1 MSDGEGNDVST
12 CGKFT
17 AVQKKIHWWLMNI
30 QQHRPRNL
38 EIKRDPRSLI
48 FNLFY
53 ARGHLVKRLTF
64 HNKVNSWNNL
74 AAPWWFWDVYYF
86 TLVASSKL
94 TAVPVLGV
102 FPPKGKMALLFGN
115 LSFFSLSLPL
125 FRIFSAHSWF
135 NIKKNHLFTFFT
147 VVSNVVPFYGW

>member
-1 MSDGEGNDVST
+1 MEKEMMWVYVVSLPQ
-12 CGKFT
+12 C
-17 AVQKKIHWWLMNI
+17 KKKRHWWLMNI

-53 ARGHLVKRLTF
+53 TRGHLVKRMTF

-94 TAVPVLGV
+94 TAVPVFGV

-115 LSFFSLSLPL
+115 LSFFSLSLLLLLYSEFAPQLIRDSTLRTIISSL
-125 FRIFSAHSWF
+125 FLQS
-135 NIKKNHLFTFFT
+135 
-147 VVSNVVPFYGW
+147 

>member
-53 ARGHLVKRLTF
+53 TRGHLVKRLTF
-64 HNKVNSWNNL
+64 HNKENSWNNL

-94 TAVPVLGV
+94 TAVPVFGV

-115 LSFFSLSLPL
+115 LSFFSLSLLLLLYSEFAPQLIRDSTLRTIISSL
-125 FRIFSAHSWF
+125 FLQS
-135 NIKKNHLFTFFT
+135 
-147 VVSNVVPFYGW
+147 